1 MSIIQ
6 YEPVH
11 IGDFPSFI
19 ENLVSKTKS
28 KRFRAGFIKTDGSY
42 RYGRFDFK
50 YRKTWKQ
57 TDGTMY
63 KRKGKT
69 RTTKREDYLLA
80 HDLDKKAPRNISYKR
95 LLWISV
101 GQKIWG
107 VSQFRLA
114 DEHIRL
120 YVLTPHKYSHYKNL
134 LRGNLDGSTMQ

>member
-11 IGDFPSFI
+11 IGDFSSFI

-57 TDGTMY
+57 SDGTMY
-63 KRKGKT
+63 KRKGKA

-80 HDLDKKAPRNISYKR
+80 HDLDKKAYQR

-101 GQKIWG
+101 GKKIWG
-107 VSQFRLA
+107 ISQFRLA
-114 DEHIRL
+114 DEHVRL
-120 YVLTPHKYSHYKNL
+120 YVLNPTKYSQLKNL

>member
-11 IGDFPSFI
+11 IGDFHSFI

-57 TDGTMY
+57 SDGTMY
-63 KRKGKT
+63 QRKGKA

-80 HDLDKKAPRNISYKR
+80 HDLDKKAPRNISYQR

-101 GQKIWG
+101 GKKIWG
-107 VSQFRLA
+107 ISQFRLA
-114 DEHIRL
+114 DEHVRL
-120 YVLTPHKYSHYKNL
+120 YVLNPTKYSQLKNL

>member
-11 IGDFPSFI
+11 IDDFPSFI

-42 RYGRFDFK
+42 RTGKFDFK

-101 GQKIWG
+101 GKKIWG

-120 YVLTPHKYSHYKNL
+120 YVLNPTKYSHLKNL